1 MIWMIQQISIY
12 ILCYL
17 FICLL
22 IGSILFL
29 IWKMLCKKMEEKGFV
44 RLNYGLLKI
53 VILFFL
59 IPFPI
64 VILRTVLW
72 DGITFLVN
80 DRIGNFAICMVGIWG
95 IGFGISIWKSKCK
108 ERIFLD
114 ICQSG
119 KTCRE
124 WISKQALELM
134 EKFEIHNSVSV
145 ECNPF
150 VQTPMVYGIRNPKV
164 LLPTEEYTTDQLK
177 IILLHE
183 LTHIKHKD
191 IFWKLLCR
199 MILLIYWFYPLKRQI
214 FKAVNEWSEVYCDFS
229 VINETGSKK
238 GYFKTIYDI
247 MIHQFQFQEYICAGI
262 GECNL
267 ERRILI
273 AKNIKRMNTEKWIIG
288 FILSMCFI
296 LFGGISVVTAME
308 SMQLGYRILD
318 RNTSEGIEVD
328 GTPEILNL
336 KLHDRDNNEFE
347 ISRIKY
353 LQSSDAIYNID
364 KIEAKECL
372 QTKWIYLRKGQK
384 VFFKMYAYDT
394 TNEST
399 KNRKLQTGII
409 DYSKHIKYVENNE
422 EIAYIF
428 KIPKNGKYRCYVYNC
443 SDFKTQLLG
452 EIEILND

>member
-29 IWKMLCKKMEEKGFV
+29 IWKILCKKMEEKGFV

-95 IGFGISIWKSKCK
+95 IGFGISIWKSKRK
-108 ERIFLD
+108 ERVFLD

-145 ECNPF
+145 EYNPF

-199 MILLIYWFYPLKRQI
+199 MILLIYWFYPLKHQI

-247 MIHQFQFQEYICAGI
+247 MIHQFQFQELG
-262 GECNL
+262 N
-267 ERRILI
+267 
-273 AKNIKRMNTEKWIIG
+273 
-288 FILSMCFI
+288 
-296 LFGGISVVTAME
+296 VT
-308 SMQLGYRILD
+308 
-318 RNTSEGIEVD
+318 
-328 GTPEILNL
+328 
-336 KLHDRDNNEFE
+336 
-347 ISRIKY
+347 
-353 LQSSDAIYNID
+353 
-364 KIEAKECL
+364 
-372 QTKWIYLRKGQK
+372 W
-384 VFFKMYAYDT
+384 
-394 TNEST
+394 
-399 KNRKLQTGII
+399 
-409 DYSKHIKYVENNE
+409 NE
-422 EIAYIF
+422 EY
-428 KIPKNGKYRCYVYNC
+428 
-443 SDFKTQLLG
+443 
-452 EIEILND
+452 

>member
-1 MIWMIQQISIY
+1 
-12 ILCYL
+12 
-17 FICLL
+17 
-22 IGSILFL
+22 
-29 IWKMLCKKMEEKGFV
+29 MEEKGFV

-95 IGFGISIWKSKCK
+95 IGFGISIWKSKRK
-108 ERIFLD
+108 ERVFLD

-145 ECNPF
+145 EYNPF

-214 FKAVNEWSEVYCDFS
+214 FKVVNEWSEVYCDFS

-262 GECNL
+262 GECN
-267 ERRILI
+267 
-273 AKNIKRMNTEKWIIG
+273 
-288 FILSMCFI
+288 
-296 LFGGISVVTAME
+296 
-308 SMQLGYRILD
+308 
-318 RNTSEGIEVD
+318 
-328 GTPEILNL
+328 
-336 KLHDRDNNEFE
+336 
-347 ISRIKY
+347 
-353 LQSSDAIYNID
+353 
-364 KIEAKECL
+364 
-372 QTKWIYLRKGQK
+372 
-384 VFFKMYAYDT
+384 
-394 TNEST
+394 
-399 KNRKLQTGII
+399 
-409 DYSKHIKYVENNE
+409 
-422 EIAYIF
+422 
-428 KIPKNGKYRCYVYNC
+428 
-443 SDFKTQLLG
+443 
-452 EIEILND
+452 

>member
-1 MIWMIQQISIY
+1 
-12 ILCYL
+12 
-17 FICLL
+17 
-22 IGSILFL
+22 
-29 IWKMLCKKMEEKGFV
+29 
-44 RLNYGLLKI
+44 
-53 VILFFL
+53 
-59 IPFPI
+59 
-64 VILRTVLW
+64 
-72 DGITFLVN
+72 
-80 DRIGNFAICMVGIWG
+80 MVGIWG

-273 AKNIKRMNTEKWIIG
+273 ANNIRRMNTEKWIIG

-318 RNTSEGIEVD
+318 RNTSEEIVVD
-328 GTPEILNL
+328 GTPEVMNLVVHKRYGYDPRIL
-336 KLHDRDNNEFE
+336 HT
-347 ISRIKY
+347 KY
-353 LQSSDAIYNID
+353 LEDDGSIYGVD
-364 KIEAKECL
+364 FLKKKERV
-372 QTKWIYLRKGQK
+372 QTRWTYLKKGQK
-384 VFFKMYAYDT
+384 VFFKVFDMTDKDT
-394 TNEST
+394 N
-399 KNRKLQTGII
+399 KRKLEVGIR
-409 DYSKHIKYVENNE
+409 DFSNNIKYVNRSE
-422 EIAYIF
+422 EIDYKFSIE
-428 KIPKNGKYRCYVYNC
+428 KSGKYQCFVSNYN
-443 SDFKTQLLG
+443 DQNIELLG
-452 EIEILND
+452 EIEILER